1 MAVPEPRLARLNFG
15 PLSVLPPLLNAVI
28 DMIIGALT
36 ASVLHNQVPAP
47 EAVNRSRTGVAE

>member
-1 MAVPEPRLARLNFG
+1 MSVLEPRLARLNFA
-15 PLSVLPPLLNAVI
+15 PLSVLPLLNAVI

-36 ASVLHNQVPAP
+36 ASVLHNRVPAP